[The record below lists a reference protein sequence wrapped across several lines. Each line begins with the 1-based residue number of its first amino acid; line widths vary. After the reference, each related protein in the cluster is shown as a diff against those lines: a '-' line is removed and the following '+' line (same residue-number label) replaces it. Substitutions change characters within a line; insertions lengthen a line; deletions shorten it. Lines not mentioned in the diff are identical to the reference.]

1 VSDGRSPSALLI
13 IYPIR
18 RKKMSDREAR
28 CAMISAVVQTIA
40 TTGAVVLLPALIIL
54 LSAGYTI

>member
-1 VSDGRSPSALLI
+1 
-13 IYPIR
+13 
-18 RKKMSDREAR
+18 MSDREAR